1 MKHKYINTHGNHP
14 VPDQVARCCKVD
26 CGGMRSTHGSLTDES
41 SSRDFVVLI
50 QTPLRVVDTLSA
62 CRHMRARLSRHRDME
77 TLTPNVRGWN
87 NGIVTERDGRYKNRQ
102 SIPLTRIISA
112 VSLPVQIFCSGHV
125 SLILLSVT
133 RSLLFS
139 IVVFVSTSY
148 TRFACVS
155 TTLYPNNPA
164 PQHTKYPPPPE
175 SSSHE

>member
-26 CGGMRSTHGSLTDES
+26 CGGMRSTYGSLTDES